1 MSSEYLNNKAFEKI
15 IMKYQNA
22 QRKKKKIQILKNE
35 IEWQKNNSKKLK
47 NPLSICDSISNEAEQ
62 EYKDAQMIL
71 ATAFY
76 TLSNNI
82 VRYAKFSHI
91 DDDDAIQEGVL
102 ICFERAEK
110 FDPQKGK
117 AFNYLTTCI
126 LNHFRQLWRSARN
139 YNDLKRRYGDII
151 KIKLGF
157 DVITRNKES
166 PNSEYDNNFDSFYQ
180 KR

>member
-1 MSSEYLNNKAFEKI
+1 MSSEYLNNKSFERI
-15 IMKYQNA
+15 IIQYQVA
-22 QRKKKKIQILKNE
+22 QRKKSKMEILKKE
-35 IEWQKNNSKKLK
+35 IVWQEQNSKKITNKLK
-47 NPLSICDSISNEAEQ
+47 VCEEKINQAEF
-62 EYKDAQMIL
+62 EYKNAQTIL

-102 ICFERAEK
+102 ICFERSEK

-117 AFNYLTTCI
+117 AFNYMTTCI

-139 YNDLKRRYGDII
+139 YHELKRRYGDII
-151 KIKLGF
+151 KIKLGLE
-157 DVITRNKES
+157 VITKKNDKS
-166 PNSEYDNNFDSFYQ
+166 DSRSNDLEEFYQ

>member
-1 MSSEYLNNKAFEKI
+1 MSSEYLNNKAFESI
-15 IMKYQNA
+15 IIKYQNA
-22 QRKKKKIQILKNE
+22 QRKKQKLQILQRE
-35 IEWQKNNSKKLK
+35 ILWQKINSKKVK
-47 NPLSICDSISNEAEQ
+47 NPLKFDENQIQIAEQ
-62 EYKDAQMIL
+62 EYSEAQGIL
-71 ATAFY
+71 AQAFY

-102 ICFERAEK
+102 ICFERSEK

-117 AFNYLTTCI
+117 AFNYMTTCI

-139 YNDLKRRYGDII
+139 YHDLKRRYGDII

-157 DVITRNKES
+157 DVVTKSKDNGME
-166 PNSEYDNNFDSFYQ
+166 NYDNSGDTFYR

>member
-1 MSSEYLNNKAFEKI
+1 MSSEYLNNKAFESI
-15 IMKYQNA
+15 IIKYQNA
-22 QRKKKKIQILKNE
+22 QRKKLKLEILQKE
-35 IEWQKNNSKKLK
+35 ILWQRLNSKKIR
-47 NPLSICDSISNEAEQ
+47 NPLQFDQKQIEEANR
-62 EYKDAQMIL
+62 EYSEAQSIL

-102 ICFERAEK
+102 ICFERSEK

-117 AFNYLTTCI
+117 AFNYMTTCI

-139 YNDLKRRYGDII
+139 YHDLKRRYTDII

-157 DVITRNKES
+157 EVITKGKEKIDY
-166 PNSEYDNNFDSFYQ
+166 NDSSSDTFYK

>member
-1 MSSEYLNNKAFEKI
+1 MSSEYLNNKAFELI
-15 IMKYQNA
+15 IIKYQNA
-22 QRKKKKIQILKNE
+22 QRKKQKLEVLQKEIL
-35 IEWQKNNSKKLK
+35 WQKINGRNIK
-47 NPLSICDSISNEAEQ
+47 NPLKFDEDQIKIAEKEYSEAQ
-62 EYKDAQMIL
+62 SIL
-71 ATAFY
+71 AQAFY

-102 ICFERAEK
+102 ICFERSEK

-117 AFNYLTTCI
+117 AFNYMTTCI

-139 YNDLKRRYGDII
+139 YHDLKRRYSDII

-157 DVITRNKES
+157 EVVTKGKEK
-166 PNSEYDNNFDSFYQ
+166 NIENYDSSSDTFYR